1 MKEKLDYLNPYF
13 FSKKK
18 GTVLFSCLIMLLMT
32 FSLQAQVKDVSISG
46 EIHDQK
52 TNEAI
57 PYAKIILK
65 KMDSTN
71 VIGTISDDEG
81 RFILAKVIPGNYLLQ
96 VSNYGYEVVYRSIYV
111 GDLSPYLDLSVLSM
125 KSLELEIEEVVVV
138 GQQDAVVGK
147 MDKKVFNVDD
157 NLGQTGGS
165 ALQIMQNLPGI
176 TIQDGKVNLRGNSN
190 VIVLIDG
197 KQSGLTGFGNQS
209 GLDNIPAS
217 SIERIEII
225 NNPSAKF
232 EANGS
237 AGIINIILRKETKDG
252 INGKVGL
259 LGGLGALMVKHTNL
273 PSISPQYQYTPKVNP
288 SFGLNYRKN
297 KVNLFMQADYLYTQ
311 TLNKNEFVTRT
322 YDDGTTIQQQTKR
335 NRNTGFLTTR
345 AGADVFLNDRNTL
358 TVSGMYGREKILDH
372 GQEPF
377 FNADLSDRLHLWN
390 FTENE
395 IKTTVAGLANYKHLF
410 KNPGHELTAGVN
422 YTFHR
427 EDEQYYF
434 ENIYPAYTGLD
445 TFKLI
450 SDEQVFDANLD
461 YTKPLKRGRFEGGVK
476 FRYRIIPTNMRFIP
490 GINSPLD
497 STAGGKADYSEIIP
511 ALYGNYIYQSKKFE
525 AEIGLRMEYVR
536 VDYKVNPNHPVYK
549 SDGYDYIQ
557 PFPNVRFGYRLNDNN
572 KVSLFYN
579 RRVNRPNEVDIRIF
593 PKYDDAEIIKVG
605 NPALGPQFTDAF
617 ELAYKANLKKGY
629 VYLAAYHRMTNGTIN
644 RIAVADTNKRIYAVF
659 QNAGKSFNSGIELV
673 FSKDLAKWF
682 TVNFNGNV
690 YYNQINAFTVN
701 NLYPAASSFV
711 VAQQQ
716 LYSGN
721 AKVNTL
727 FHIKGKID
735 AMLTAIYLAPD
746 IVPQGKMQSRFSLDM
761 GVKKKIQKGKGEV
774 FLNATDLLNT
784 LNVRQTISGDGF
796 TYTSANY
803 YETQVVR
810 IGYTYKF

>member
-1 MKEKLDYLNPYF
+1 MEILYNGN
-13 FSKKK
+13 FSKVINKI
-18 GTVLFSCLIMLLMT
+18 LFSCLFAILLS
-32 FSLQAQVKDVSISG
+32 FSTQAQVKDVSISG
-46 EIHDQK
+46 ELRDQK
-52 TNEAI
+52 TNEVI

-65 KMDSTN
+65 TMDSTN
-71 VIGTISDDEG
+71 LIGTISDDDG
-81 RFILAKVIPGNYLLQ
+81 RFVLAKVVPGDYLLQ
-96 VSNYGYEVVYRSIYV
+96 LSNYGYETVYRSIFV
-111 GDLSPYLDLSVLSM
+111 GDLSPFLDLSIMSM
-125 KSLELEIEEVVVV
+125 KTLELEIEEVVVV
-138 GQQDAVVGK
+138 GQQDALVGK

-252 INGKVGL
+252 LNGKVGL
-259 LGGLGALMVKHTNL
+259 MGGLGALMIKHVNL
-273 PSISPQYQYTPKVNP
+273 PSISPQYQYTPKLNP
-288 SFGLNYRKN
+288 SIGLNYRKS
-297 KVNLFMQADYLYTQ
+297 KVNLFMQADYLYKQ

-322 YDDGTTIQQQTKR
+322 YDDGTIIQQQTKR
-335 NRNTGFLTTR
+335 NRKTGFLSTR
-345 AGADVFLNDRNTL
+345 AGADIFFNDRNTL

-372 GQEPF
+372 GQQPF
-377 FNADLSDRLHLWN
+377 FNADFSDRLHLWN

-395 IKTTVAGLANYKHLF
+395 VKTTVAGLAQYKHQF
-410 KNPGHELTAGVN
+410 KNPGHELNIGAN

-434 ENIYPAYTGLD
+434 ENVYPTYNGRD

-450 SDEQVFDANLD
+450 SDEQVFDLNLD

-476 FRYRIIPTNMRFIP
+476 FRYRIIPTNMLFIP
-490 GINSPLD
+490 GLNSPLD
-497 STAGGKADYSEIIP
+497 STAGGKADYSEVIP

-525 AEIGLRMEYVR
+525 AELGLRMEYVR

-557 PFPNVRFGYRLNDNN
+557 PFPNVRFGYRFNDNN
-572 KVSLFYN
+572 KLSLFYN

-605 NPALGPQFTDAF
+605 NPALGPQFTDAM
-617 ELAYKANLKKGY
+617 ELGYKANLKKGY
-629 VYLAAYHRMTNGTIN
+629 FYLAAYHRITNGTIN
-644 RIAVADTNKRIYAVF
+644 RIAVADSNKLIYSVF
-659 QNAGKSFNSGIELV
+659 QNAGKSFNSGVELM
-673 FSKDLAKWF
+673 FSKDISKWF
-682 TVNFNGNV
+682 TLNLNGNV

-701 NLYPAASSFV
+701 NLYPVSSSFV

-721 AKVNTL
+721 MKMNTV
-727 FHIKGKID
+727 FHFKGSFD

-761 GVKKKIQKGKGEV
+761 GIKKKIQKGKGEV

-784 LNVRQTISGDGF
+784 LNVRQTITGDGF